1 MLAQTLHNMPQYM
14 NEKHVLIHNQNVG
27 DIMQGIVN
35 THNKYKLDYDKI
47 YKQFEGKNIVDTAR
61 NVYNYLKNNTYY
73 VIESDNKQTLRSPA
87 AIIELGKNPKIGLD
101 CKSYSLFIG
110 GILDA
115 FKRHGKKFNWC
126 YRFASYK
133 ITDKLPH
140 HVFVVINPNTE
151 KEIFVDPVLSTFN
164 NRKIYHFKIDRK
176 PMALIA
182 IAGIGRK
189 SKQERK
195 ENRKAIKQKLKEKIK
210 KVGKIFLKF
219 NPATGAARN
228 AFLLLVKLN
237 IFNLAFDLNKIKQK
251 GQEDKLVKL
260 WTSIGGKYNI
270 LNRNIAIGLK
280 HKHNKK
286 MSGIGVVAVA
296 TASTTAVPILL
307 KIKTLLKSLGIDPDK
322 LQKAITPIVKGIVN
336 KKIED
341 AVDKIEQKGSS
352 SGGSFDIPDSAA
364 DSFNENESVE
374 SPTESADDSSNDSGD
389 EMGAISN
396 NNLILGGAAL
406 VGVYFLLENQ

>member
-1 MLAQTLHNMPQYM
+1 MLAQTLHNIPKYM

-35 THNKYKLDYDKI
+35 THNKYKADYDKI
-47 YKQFEGKNIVDTAR
+47 YKQFEGRNIIDTAR

-87 AIIELGKNPKIGLD
+87 AIIALGKNPKIGLD

-115 FKRHGKKFNWC
+115 FKRHGKKFDWC

-133 ITDKLPH
+133 ITDRLPH
-140 HVFVVINPNTE
+140 HVFVVINPNTD

-189 SKQERK
+189 SKQDRK
-195 ENRKAIKQKLKEKIK
+195 EHRQAIKQKLKEKIK
-210 KVGKIFLKF
+210 KAGKIFLKF
-219 NPATGAARN
+219 NPATATARN

-251 GQEDKLVKL
+251 GEEGKLIKL
-260 WTSIGGKYNI
+260 WTSIGGKYTN
-270 LNRNIAIGLK
+270 LNRNIGLGLK
-280 HKHNKK
+280 HKHHKK

-296 TASTTAVPILL
+296 TATTTSIPILI
-307 KIKTLLKSLGIDPDK
+307 KIKDLLKSVGIDPEK
-322 LQKAITPIVKGIVN
+322 LQKEITPVIKSIVN

-341 AVDKIEQKGSS
+341 AVDKIEKKGSS
-352 SGGSFDIPDSAA
+352 SDGTFDIPDSAA

-374 SPTESADDSSNDSGD
+374 SPTDSADDSSNDSGD

-406 VGVYFLLENQ
+406 VGVYFLLKK